1 TLTTNNTTTI
11 LEIGPDAT
19 LTPHTPTAIPALRR
33 GQPEARA
40 LAVALASAFALPR
53 RHGRTV
59 PDGLPTYAFQ
69 RQRLWLAPATAVV
82 GPQGLGLDA
91 SGHPLLG
98 AVVEQAQ
105 DGGLLLTGRLS
116 RGSQPWLADHTILGS
131 ALVPGTAF
139 VEFALVA
146 GERSGA
152 ARVAELTLDQ
162 PLLLPER
169 GSVQVQVS
177 VSDADADGRRTLG
190 VHARTEGGE
199 WTRHA
204 SGTLA
209 PSAPPRADAPAAWPP
224 AGAESVD
231 VEELYASLDALGYAY
246 GPAFRGVR
254 AAWRRGADEL
264 FAELAPPAVRDA
276 AGYLVH
282 PALLDAALHPLVARA
297 AEESGA
303 EGLPLPFAWAGVELS
318 ATGADTLRV
327 RWSGGA
333 LTAVDTDG
341 LPVLSVDA
349 LTLLPARPEQV
360 SGAARVRDLHR
371 LAWAPVPVSGASAG
385 GDVTP
390 VTLVEG
396 LVAGLD
402 TELGEGL
409 DDGLDALPEQ
419 VPPVVAVP
427 VPAGRGAAAVAL
439 RLVRAWLAEERCADA
454 RLLLLTRGAVAA
466 VDGDTVDD
474 PWAGAVWG
482 LVRSAQAEHPERF
495 AVADIDVDAHEAVGV
510 LSASAPLVVQES
522 QVALREGMLCAPRL
536 VPVEVADERAPDGF
550 AGRTVLVTGATG
562 GLGRRLVR
570 HLADG
575 HGARRFLLL
584 SRGGPQAPGAAE
596 LARELA
602 ASGVEATFA
611 ACDVSDRAALA
622 EALASVPD
630 EHPLG
635 AVFHLAG
642 VLDDGTVASL
652 TEERLDAVL
661 RPKADAAHH
670 LHELTRGHDLTAFVL
685 FSSVTGVTGNAGQ
698 ANYAAANAQLDA
710 LAAHRHALGLP
721 ATSLAWGLWADAEGM
736 AEGLGAADR
745 QRWERSG
752 LVPLTADE
760 GLALLDRA
768 LGSAPVSGPALVPV
782 RLDRAAL
789 RSRAAAG
796 PLPTVL
802 RGEVR
807 ERRRRAASGASRA
820 PVDASWGGRTAA
832 LPEAERTRTVKELVR
847 TTVATV
853 LGHATPA
860 AIDSGRAFKELGF
873 DSLTAV
879 DLRNRLAASTGLR
892 LAATVVFD
900 HPSPEAL
907 TRHVLGLLPGG
918 GAPHAAGAPVP
929 PVPALVQ
936 DDPIVVVG
944 MACRY
949 PGGVTSPEEL
959 WQLVA
964 SGTDAIG
971 PFPDNR
977 GWDLDGLF
985 HPDPEH
991 FGTSYTREGGFLYG
1005 AGEFDAEFFGVSP
1018 REAVATDPQQR
1029 LLLETAWETF
1039 ERAGIDPTAVRGSR
1053 TGVFAGVMYNDYGAR
1068 LDKAPEELEGYL
1080 LTGNTS
1086 SVVSGR
1092 LSYTFGLEGPAVTV
1106 DTACSSSLVALHL
1119 AAQALRQGECDLA
1132 LAGGVTVMS
1141 QPDTFVEFSRQRG
1154 LSADGRCKSFA
1165 AGADGTGWSEGVGLL
1180 LVERLSDARRNGHHV
1195 LAVVRGSA
1203 INQDGASN
1211 GLTAP
1216 NGPSQERV
1224 IRQAL
1229 TQSDLTPA
1237 DIDAVEA
1244 HGTGTKL
1251 GDPIEAQ
1258 ALIATYGQERDDE
1271 RPLWLGS
1278 LKSNLGHTQAA
1289 AGVGGIIKMIQAMH
1303 HGVLPRTLHVDEPTP
1318 HVDWSAGAVRLL
1330 TEDHTWTTP
1339 DDRPRRAAVSSFG
1352 ISGTNA
1358 HIILEQPVH
1367 EEEPAEEPGDDG
1379 LTPWVVSARSPEA
1392 LREQAARLRTLA
1404 DATPQVPATRIG
1416 HALAT
1421 ARAALEH
1428 RAVVLAETPTDRLAA
1443 LTALAEGDIHPGLV
1457 TTGTPSG
1464 GGTAFVYS
1472 GQGSQR
1478 PAMGREL
1485 YDTYQQYAAA

>member
-1 TLTTNNTTTI
+1 TTQGTTTFI
-11 LEIGPDAT
+11 EIGPDAA
-19 LTPHTPTAIPALRR
+19 LTPHTPDAVPVLRR
-33 GQPEARA
+33 GRPEAGALTLA
-40 LAVALASAFALPR
+40 LAAAFALPR
-53 RHGRTV
+53 RPGRTV
-59 PDGLPTYAFQ
+59 PDALPTYAFQ
-69 RQRLWLAPATAVV
+69 RQRLWLAPAVPVTGA
-82 GPQGLGLDA
+82 QGLGLDA

-98 AVVEQAQ
+98 AAVERAQ

-116 RGSQPWLADHTILGS
+116 LGTQPWLGDHTILGS
-131 ALVPGTAF
+131 VLVPGTAF

-152 ARVAELTLDQ
+152 ARVEELTLEE
-162 PLLLPER
+162 PLLLPAR

-177 VSDADADGRRTLG
+177 VSGADADGRRTLG
-190 VHARTEGGE
+190 VHARAEGGE

-209 PSAPPRADAPAAWPP
+209 PSAPPGANAPVAWPP
-224 AGAESVD
+224 AGAETVD
-231 VEELYASLDALGYAY
+231 VEALYASLDVLGYAY

-254 AAWRRGADEL
+254 AAWRRGTDEL
-264 FAELAPPAVRDA
+264 FAELALPGTRDA

-297 AEESGA
+297 AEEGGA

-333 LTAVDTDG
+333 LTAVDTEG

-360 SGAARVRDLHR
+360 SGTARVRDLHR
-371 LAWAPVPVSGASAG
+371 VAWAPVPVSRTSSDGN
-385 GDVTP
+385 VTS
-390 VTLVEG
+390 VELIEG
-396 LVAGLD
+396 LN
-402 TELGEGL
+402 EGL
-409 DDGLDALPEQ
+409 DELPER
-419 VPPVVAVP
+419 VPSVVAVP

-439 RLVRAWLAEERCADA
+439 RLVRAWLAEARFADA

-482 LVRSAQAEHPERF
+482 LVRSAQAEHPDRF
-495 AVADIDVDAHEAVGV
+495 AVADIDVDAHEAVGI
-510 LSASAPLVVQES
+510 LSASVPLVVQEP
-522 QVALREGMLCAPRL
+522 QVALRGGMLYAPRL
-536 VPVEVADERAPDGF
+536 VPVDVADERAPDGF

-570 HLADG
+570 HLADR
-575 HGARRFLLL
+575 HGGRRFLLL

-596 LARELA
+596 LARELT
-602 ASGVEATFA
+602 ASGAEATFT
-611 ACDVSDRAALA
+611 ACDVADRAALA
-622 EALASVPD
+622 EALACVPD

-685 FSSVTGVTGNAGQ
+685 YSSVTGVTGNAGQ
-698 ANYAAANAQLDA
+698 ANYAAANSQLDA

-721 ATSLAWGLWADAEGM
+721 ATSLAWGLWADAGGM
-736 AEGLGAADR
+736 AEGLGTAER
-745 QRWERSG
+745 ERWERSG
-752 LVPLTADE
+752 LVPLTAEE

-768 LGSAPVSGPALVPV
+768 LASAPVSGPALVPV
-782 RLDRAAL
+782 RLDTGAL

-796 PLPTVL
+796 PLPVVL

-807 ERRRRAASGASRA
+807 ERRRRAASGALGA
-820 PVDASWGGRTAA
+820 PVDASWAGRTVA
-832 LPEAERTRTVKELVR
+832 LSEAERGRTVKELVR
-847 TTVATV
+847 ATVATV

-860 AIDSGRAFKELGF
+860 TIDSGRAFKELGF

-918 GAPHAAGAPVP
+918 EAPHPAGTPVP
-929 PVPALVQ
+929 PVPAFVQ

-964 SGTDAIG
+964 SGADAIG
-971 PFPDNR
+971 RFPDNR

-1053 TGVFAGVMYNDYGAR
+1053 TGVFAGVMYNDYDAR

-1092 LSYTFGLEGPAVTV
+1092 LAYTFGLEGPAVTV

-1132 LAGGVTVMS
+1132 LAGGVTVMA
-1141 QPDTFVEFSRQRG
+1141 QPGTFVEFSRQRG
-1154 LSADGRCKSFA
+1154 LSPDGRCKSFA
-1165 AGADGTGWSEGVGLL
+1165 AAADGTGWSEGVGLL

-1229 TQSDLTPA
+1229 TQAGLTPA

-1258 ALIATYGQERDDE
+1258 ALLATYGQERDAHH
-1271 RPLWLGS
+1271 PLWLGS
-1278 LKSNLGHTQAA
+1278 
-1289 AGVGGIIKMIQAMH
+1289 
-1303 HGVLPRTLHVDEPTP
+1303 
-1318 HVDWSAGAVRLL
+1318 
-1330 TEDHTWTTP
+1330 
-1339 DDRPRRAAVSSFG
+1339 
-1352 ISGTNA
+1352 
-1358 HIILEQPVH
+1358 
-1367 EEEPAEEPGDDG
+1367 
-1379 LTPWVVSARSPEA
+1379 
-1392 LREQAARLRTLA
+1392 
-1404 DATPQVPATRIG
+1404 
-1416 HALAT
+1416 
-1421 ARAALEH
+1421 
-1428 RAVVLAETPTDRLAA
+1428 
-1443 LTALAEGDIHPGLV
+1443 
-1457 TTGTPSG
+1457 
-1464 GGTAFVYS
+1464 
-1472 GQGSQR
+1472 
-1478 PAMGREL
+1478 
-1485 YDTYQQYAAA
+1485 

>member
-1 TLTTNNTTTI
+1 THNTTTV
-11 LEIGPDAT
+11 LEIGPDAA
-19 LTPHTPTAIPALRR
+19 LTPHTPDAIPVLRR
-33 GQPEARA
+33 GQPEVRA
-40 LAVALASAFALPR
+40 LAFALAGAFALPR
-53 RHGRTV
+53 RPGRTV

-69 RQRLWLAPATAVV
+69 RQRLWLVPAVPVA
-82 GPQGLGLDA
+82 GAQGLGLDA

-98 AVVEQAQ
+98 AAVERAQ
-105 DGGLLLTGRLS
+105 DGGLLLTGRLA
-116 RGSQPWLADHTILGS
+116 RGTQPWLGDHTILGS
-131 ALVPGTAF
+131 VLVPGTAF

-152 ARVAELTLDQ
+152 ARVEELTLEK
-162 PLLLPER
+162 PLSLPAG

-177 VSDADADGRRTLG
+177 VSGADADGRRTLG
-190 VHARTEGGE
+190 VHARAEGGE

-209 PSAPPRADAPAAWPP
+209 PSAPPGADARMAWPP
-224 AGAESVD
+224 AGAEAVD
-231 VEELYASLDALGYAY
+231 VEALYASLDASGYAY

-264 FAELAPPAVRDA
+264 FAELALAGAREA
-276 AGYLVH
+276 AGYLLH

-297 AEESGA
+297 AEEGGA

-327 RWSGGA
+327 CWSGGA
-333 LTAVDTDG
+333 LTAVDTQG

-371 LAWAPVPVSGASAG
+371 IAWAPVPVSGASAD
-385 GDVTP
+385 GDVTT
-390 VTLVEG
+390 VELVEG
-396 LVAGLD
+396 LD
-402 TELGEGL
+402 EGL
-409 DDGLDALPEQ
+409 DELPER
-419 VPPVVAVP
+419 VPSVVAVP

-482 LVRSAQAEHPERF
+482 LVRSAQAEHPDRF

-510 LSASAPLVVQES
+510 LSALARLVVQES
-522 QVALREGMLCAPRL
+522 QVVLRGGVSYAPRL
-536 VPVEVADERAPDGF
+536 VPADVADERAPDGF

-570 HLADG
+570 HLADR

-584 SRGGPQAPGAAE
+584 SRSGPQAPGAAE

-602 ASGVEATFA
+602 ATGAEATFA
-611 ACDVSDRAALA
+611 ACDVADLDALA

-661 RPKADAAHH
+661 RPKADAAQY
-670 LHELTRGHDLTAFVL
+670 LHELTRGHHLTAFVL

-721 ATSLAWGLWADAEGM
+721 ATSLAWGLWADAGGM
-736 AEGLGAADR
+736 AEGLGSAER

-768 LGSAPVSGPALVPV
+768 LVSAPVSGPALVPV

-796 PLPTVL
+796 PLPVVL
-802 RGEVR
+802 RGELR
-807 ERRRRAASGASRA
+807 EQRRRAASGA
-820 PVDASWGGRTAA
+820 PVDASWAGRTAT
-832 LPEAERTRTVKELVR
+832 LPEAERVRIVKELVR

-860 AIDSGRAFKELGF
+860 TIDLGRAFKELGF

-879 DLRNRLAASTGLR
+879 ELRNRLASSTGLR

-900 HPSPEAL
+900 HPSPESLA
-907 TRHVLGLLPGG
+907 RHVLGLLPGG
-918 GAPHAAGAPVP
+918 EAPLPAGTPVP
-929 PVPALVQ
+929 PLPAFVQ

-959 WQLVA
+959 WRLVA
-964 SGTDAIG
+964 SGADAIG

-991 FGTSYTREGGFLYG
+991 FGTSYTRQGGFLYG

-1053 TGVFAGVMYNDYGAR
+1053 TGVFAGVMYNDYDAR

-1092 LSYTFGLEGPAVTV
+1092 LAYTFGLEGPAVTV

-1132 LAGGVTVMS
+1132 LAGGVTVMA
-1141 QPDTFVEFSRQRG
+1141 QPGTFVEFSRQRG

-1165 AGADGTGWSEGVGLL
+1165 AAADGTGWSEGVGLL

-1229 TQSDLTPA
+1229 TRAGLTPA

-1258 ALIATYGQERDDE
+1258 ALLATYGQDRPDE
-1271 RPLWLGS
+1271 RPLLLGS
-1278 LKSNLGHTQAA
+1278 LKSNIGHTQAA

-1358 HIILEQPVH
+1358 HVILEQPAGEAVLT
-1367 EEEPAEEPGDDG
+1367 EEPGVDG

-1404 DATPQVPATRIG
+1404 DATPQVPATGIG

-1421 ARAALEH
+1421 GRATLEH
-1428 RAVVLAETPTDRLAA
+1428 RAVVLAETSTDRLAA
-1443 LTALAEGDIHPGLV
+1443 LTALAEGDTHPGLA
-1457 TTGTPSG
+1457 TSGTPSG

-1478 PAMGREL
+1478 PGMGREL
-1485 YDTYQQYAAA
+1485 YETYGEFAAAFDQVCAAFDPHLDRS